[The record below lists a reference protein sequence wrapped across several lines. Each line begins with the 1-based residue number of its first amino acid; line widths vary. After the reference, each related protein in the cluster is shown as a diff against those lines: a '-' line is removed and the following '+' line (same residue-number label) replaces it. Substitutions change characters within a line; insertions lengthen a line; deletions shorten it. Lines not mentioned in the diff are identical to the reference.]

1 MNNYYKLLKILCITS
16 LILPLFAQETED
28 EQEGLEIVV
37 TTATKTEKDILD
49 TSQAVTAL
57 SGSQL
62 LELGLNNI
70 RDLNNMIPGLYVQN
84 TDTNAPIIT
93 LRGIRT
99 ENVTELGD
107 PAVGI
112 HVDGVYVARPQAANA
127 LMFDLERTEL
137 TRGPQGTLYGRNSVV
152 GTLNIVTAKPNFDIQ
167 GGSLNLVGGQL
178 SEAGLRAHYNLP
190 INEKLALRFA
200 YMEQSKDSFLDG
212 FWDGSQLDW
221 RRLPSNVRDQFEV
234 ITSPDQRSYLSDYA
248 WYLGVQLCQA
258 MVVVK
263 ETFQILTTKFQLIHR
278 NSIRQ

>member
-57 SGSQL
+57 SGNQL

-99 ENVTELGD
+99 ENV
-107 PAVGI
+107 
-112 HVDGVYVARPQAANA
+112 
-127 LMFDLERTEL
+127 
-137 TRGPQGTLYGRNSVV
+137 
-152 GTLNIVTAKPNFDIQ
+152 
-167 GGSLNLVGGQL
+167 L
-178 SEAGLRAHYNLP
+178 S
-190 INEKLALRFA
+190 
-200 YMEQSKDSFLDG
+200 
-212 FWDGSQLDW
+212 
-221 RRLPSNVRDQFEV
+221 
-234 ITSPDQRSYLSDYA
+234 
-248 WYLGVQLCQA
+248 
-258 MVVVK
+258 
-263 ETFQILTTKFQLIHR
+263 LIH
-278 NSIRQ
+278 I

>member
-1 MNNYYKLLKILCITS
+1 
-16 LILPLFAQETED
+16 
-28 EQEGLEIVV
+28 
-37 TTATKTEKDILD
+37 
-49 TSQAVTAL
+49 
-57 SGSQL
+57 
-62 LELGLNNI
+62 
-70 RDLNNMIPGLYVQN
+70 MIPGLYVQN

-167 GGSLNLVGGQL
+167 GGSLNLLGGQL

-248 WYLGVQLCQA
+248 WVSGLFNFARKWLWSR
-258 MVVVK
+258 K
-263 ETFQILTTKFQLIHR
+263 LFRSL
-278 NSIRQ
+278 

>member
-1 MNNYYKLLKILCITS
+1 MP
-16 LILPLFAQETED
+16 LIAQESED
-28 EQEGLEIVV
+28 EDEGLEVVV

-49 TSQAVTAL
+49 TAQAVTAL
-57 SGSQL
+57 SGNQL

-70 RDLNNMIPGLYVQN
+70 KDLNNMIPGLYVQN

-112 HVDGVYVARPQAANA
+112 HVDGVYVASTHAAHD
-127 LMFDLERTEL
+127 LMFDLDRTEL

-178 SEAGLRAHYNLP
+178 NEAGLRAHYNLP

-200 YMEQSKDSFLDG
+200 YMEQSKDSFIDG

-221 RRLPSNVRDQFEV
+221 RRLPSDVRNQFQV
-234 ITSPDQRSYLSDYA
+234 ITSPDQLHVSYVHTPMRYA
-248 WYLGVQLCQA
+248 WDQMNVYLQ
-258 MVVVK
+258 
-263 ETFQILTTKFQLIHR
+263 R
-278 NSIRQ
+278 SICYIAKGKKGRKL